1 MAHMIIGIDEA
12 GRGPIIGPMII
23 AALAVEDEDY
33 LREIRVRDSK
43 TYSQKSRDHVF
54 SLLEKKTIFSVEII
68 CADVIDRKRDKITL
82 NRIEVEAFAA
92 AIETLY
98 LKVYNKYI
106 DLLDLVTHSTIYV
119 DSCDVNE
126 KRFGDEL
133 AGKLVEMCGKEHSV
147 DNIQGKIS
155 RHVVSRHKAD
165 EKYPVV
171 SAASIVAK
179 TFREREIDRIKAE
192 LDSDFGSG
200 YPSDPRTRSFLES
213 YLREHKIL
221 PPFTRRSWDTARKI
235 KMKVAA
241 TSLDDFL

>member
-1 MAHMIIGIDEA
+1 MIIGIDEA

-23 AALAVEDEDY
+23 AALAVDDEDY

-43 TYSQKSRDHVF
+43 SYSPNSRDHVF

-68 CADVIDRKRDKITL
+68 RADDIDRKREQITL

-92 AIETLY
+92 AVETLY
-98 LKVYNKYI
+98 LKVSRKYV
-106 DLLDLVTHSTIYV
+106 DLLDLVESSTIYV

-133 AGKLVEMCGKEHSV
+133 AGKLAGRCGKEHSV
-147 DNIQGKIS
+147 DDIQGIIS
-155 RHVVSRHKAD
+155 RHIVSRHKAD

-179 TFREREIDRIKAE
+179 TYREKEIDEIKAK

-200 YPSDPRTRSFLES
+200 YPSDSRTRSFLES
-213 YLREHKIL
+213 YLRQHRTL
-221 PPFTRRSWDTARKI
+221 PPFTRQSWDTVRKI
-235 KMKVAA
+235 RNKVAS